1 VEGVT
6 YRVELVVPTEK
17 VRYDEPD
24 THEPHDARSRDTVDL
39 QYVEGDAARA
49 ARYVREELRAGARMI
64 GPAVVTEELSTTYV
78 PAGQVAT
85 IGAHGEIV
93 IRKEQGE

>member
-1 VEGVT
+1 
-6 YRVELVVPTEK
+6 
-17 VRYDEPD
+17 
-24 THEPHDARSRDTVDL
+24 
-39 QYVEGDAARA
+39 
-49 ARYVREELRAGARMI
+49 MI